1 VSESGAERATIGGLL
16 QAARLRLQRLE
27 PGAAKA
33 ELDQGALLID
43 TRDSELRRQTGVIP
57 GSVRVPLSVLFWRL
71 DPSSESA
78 DLELADAN
86 RRVILICAHGY
97 SSSLAAATLHD
108 LGYSDATDVIGGFEA
123 WAEAGLPIVPTD

>member
-1 VSESGAERATIGGLL
+1 MSQSRAQKATIGDLL
-16 QAARLRLQRLE
+16 HAARSRLRRLE

-33 ELDQGALLID
+33 ELDRGALLID

-78 DLELADAN
+78 DLELTDGS

-97 SSSLAAATLHD
+97 SSSLAAATLLD